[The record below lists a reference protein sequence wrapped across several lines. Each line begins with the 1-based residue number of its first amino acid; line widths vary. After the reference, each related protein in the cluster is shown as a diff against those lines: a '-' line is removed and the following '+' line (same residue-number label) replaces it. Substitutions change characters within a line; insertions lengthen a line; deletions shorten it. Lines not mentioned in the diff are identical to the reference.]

1 MSGVTTM
8 LVVLGLS
15 GATRAPDLEVEAV
28 TATGRA
34 IPELAEAVARAL
46 VAGGARVVLK
56 APTSAACQYC
66 AKVAVVEEAQ
76 GACRIEVSQD
86 RHRASAVLRLP
97 SASPLLDR
105 ARAIAI
111 QARLLVTWETKA
123 ETRAK
128 ETVHEPAR
136 KPETTLAEA
145 VPTPPPAPARDE
157 PAPPAPARATGTP
170 PETVRP
176 AAEPVPA
183 DRPAPLASTAPGRSS
198 APASAPAPA
207 MGGRPPSGQPASG
220 TDAKPKLAEREE
232 RSPSFTRQPAAAPSP
247 ALDLGA
253 RTAGTPG
260 PRWPWIPI
268 AIGAGAA
275 IAAGVCA
282 GIARD
287 RYDALS
293 DRSQTVASAQ
303 AIKSEGER
311 WQLASF
317 VLAGTAAVGLG
328 TGLIGFATGSKTTVV
343 ALPTRD
349 GGMVALRG
357 ELP

>member
-1 MSGVTTM
+1 MNGVTTM

-15 GATRAPDLEVEAV
+15 GAARAPDLEVEAV

-34 IPELAEAVARAL
+34 VPELAEAVARAL

-76 GACRIEVSQD
+76 GACRIEVSQN
-86 RHRASAVLRLP
+86 RHKASAVLRLP

-111 QARLLVTWETKA
+111 QARLLVTWETKP

-136 KPETTLAEA
+136 KPETTLAA
-145 VPTPPPAPARDE
+145 ALPTPPPAPARDE
-157 PAPPAPARATGTP
+157 PAPPAPARATATP
-170 PETVRP
+170 PETARP

-183 DRPAPLASTAPGRSS
+183 DRPAPLASSAPGRSS
-198 APASAPAPA
+198 APASAPTPGTVA
-207 MGGRPPSGQPASG
+207 RPPSSKPASG

-232 RSPSFTRQPAAAPSP
+232 RSPSFTRSPRSLLAP
-247 ALDLGA
+247 ALDLHT
-253 RTAGTPG
+253 TAGPPG

-275 IAAGVCA
+275 IAAGLCA

-328 TGLIGFATGSKTTVV
+328 AGLIGFATGSKTTAV
-343 ALPTRD
+343 AVPTRD
-349 GGMVALRG
+349 GGVVAIMG